1 MKQVPK
7 TKIKISDVKDVFNEG
22 YNLLSKL
29 RKDVD
34 TPVVKAE
41 FLTKEVRAIYGVEA
55 ARKYYDPEKFKREG
69 AMPKPDL
76 KTLFREEDAQT
87 LDGKAHN
94 QRRNYFID
102 LMNTERMEDYRK
114 ILDRNL
120 SNELNKQNGEFELFD
135 LANKVLF
142 NSISEWS
149 GINLE
154 NYDDEKL
161 EKLAENQISMIS
173 GAVTSP

>member
-22 YNLLSKL
+22 YNLLSEL
-29 RKDVD
+29 SKDVD
-34 TPVVKAE
+34 APVVKAE
-41 FLTKEVRAIYGVEA
+41 FLTEEVRAIYGEED
-55 ARKYYDPEKFKREG
+55 ARKICDPEKFKREG
-69 AMPKPDL
+69 AMRKPVL
-76 KTLFREEDAQT
+76 KTLFGEDGGQP
-87 LDGKAHN
+87 LDAKAHHHSK
-94 QRRNYFID
+94 NYFMD
-102 LMNTERMEDYRK
+102 LMKPERMEDYSK

-120 SNELNKQNGEFELFD
+120 SNELDKQSGEFELFD

-154 NYDDEKL
+154 N
-161 EKLAENQISMIS
+161 
-173 GAVTSP
+173 

>member
-1 MKQVPK
+1 M
-7 TKIKISDVKDVFNEG
+7 
-22 YNLLSKL
+22 
-29 RKDVD
+29 
-34 TPVVKAE
+34 
-41 FLTKEVRAIYGVEA
+41 
-55 ARKYYDPEKFKREG
+55 
-69 AMPKPDL
+69 
-76 KTLFREEDAQT
+76 
-87 LDGKAHN
+87 
-94 QRRNYFID
+94 D
-102 LMNTERMEDYRK
+102 LMKPERMEDYRK

-173 GAVTSP
+173 GAVTSPTDHIKGITDRNESEKWAQDLIKDARKKPVQGKEHLALYTFRSEDHTSELQSRGHLV

>member
-1 MKQVPK
+1 M
-7 TKIKISDVKDVFNEG
+7 TKHV
-22 YNLLSKL
+22 
-29 RKDVD
+29 
-34 TPVVKAE
+34 
-41 FLTKEVRAIYGVEA
+41 
-55 ARKYYDPEKFKREG
+55 
-69 AMPKPDL
+69 L
-76 KTLFREEDAQT
+76 KTLYREDGVQT
-87 LDGKAHN
+87 LDGKAHHH
-94 QRRNYFID
+94 RKNYFMD
-102 LMNTERMEDYRK
+102 LMKPERMEDYRK

-161 EKLAENQISMIS
+161 EKLDEKKINIIR
-173 GAVTSP
+173 

>member
-1 MKQVPK
+1 HH
-7 TKIKISDVKDVFNEG
+7 
-22 YNLLSKL
+22 
-29 RKDVD
+29 RK
-34 TPVVKAE
+34 
-41 FLTKEVRAIYGVEA
+41 
-55 ARKYYDPEKFKREG
+55 
-69 AMPKPDL
+69 
-76 KTLFREEDAQT
+76 
-87 LDGKAHN
+87 
-94 QRRNYFID
+94 NYFMD
-102 LMNTERMEDYRK
+102 LMKPERMEDYRK

-161 EKLAENQISMIS
+161 EKQDKKQINMIK
-173 GAVTSP
+173 GIVTSLNYHIKIITSRNVYEKW